1 MDKNQALVTELERI
15 IEDHYATRDTKP
27 QRIAQDAENALGMV
41 EFAVQ
46 EWKQG
51 QKEALLQIDA

>member
-51 QKEALLQIDA
+51 QKEALL